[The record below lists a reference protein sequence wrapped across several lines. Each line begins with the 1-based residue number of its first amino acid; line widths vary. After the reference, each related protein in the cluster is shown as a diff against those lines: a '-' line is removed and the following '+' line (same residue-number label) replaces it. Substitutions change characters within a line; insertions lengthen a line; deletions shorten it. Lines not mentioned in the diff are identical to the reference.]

1 MGRTFKAAWLG
12 AAVLM
17 VSACGEETKTT
28 VTPDA
33 GTVKPPGSIVAVAS
47 ADPQFST
54 LVAAVEK
61 AGLAETLADE
71 TKKYTVFAPT
81 NAAFQALLTELGI
94 TNGLEGLT
102 AAQLKPILLYHV
114 LGSEVRAAAATT
126 TAQSGAKVEAL
137 GGKVAL
143 SVIEGKIALDGAA
156 RVTAA
161 DVLASNGVIHV
172 IDRVI
177 LPSIA
182 DIATTDPAFSSL
194 ATALTVADT
203 DASKPGLVA
212 ALDDD
217 KAKLTV
223 FAPPNA
229 AFDALVTALKGSDN
243 GATTGISS
251 LGSFTSAQLIPVL
264 KYHVH
269 GGGQVL
275 GSQVPASA
283 KLTMLGGKAAVAKG
297 DKVTIDGAAVTTADI
312 LASNGVIHV
321 IDQVM
326 LPSITDIAT
335 TDPAFSS
342 LATAL
347 TVADAD
353 PSKPG
358 LVTALDDDKA
368 KLTVFAPSN
377 AAFDA
382 LVTALKGSDNGA
394 TTGIS
399 SLGSFSSAQLIPV
412 LKYHVHGGGQ
422 VLASQVP
429 AAAKLEMLGG
439 KAAVAKGAKVTI
451 DGAAVTT
458 ANILASNG
466 AIHAIDR
473 VVLPSITDLVTTSAQ
488 FSSLAG
494 AIVAADGA
502 QGATVS
508 VAAALDGDAVFTLF
522 APTNAAFA
530 ALGAAPSGQALTE
543 VLLYHAVGQAVY
555 GATAAGLASP
565 LSVST
570 ALASKSLTVA
580 ASGAP
585 GAVTVA
591 DGTAVKAN
599 VVATDYFT
607 SNGVIHAVDKVLIP

>member
-12 AAVLM
+12 AAALM
-17 VSACGEETKTT
+17 LSACGEETKTT

-47 ADPQFST
+47 GDPQFST

-81 NAAFQALLTELGI
+81 NAAFQALLTDLGI

-114 LGSEVRAAAATT
+114 LGSEIRAAAATT
-126 TAQSGAKVEAL
+126 AAQSNAKVEAL

-143 SVIEGKIALDGAA
+143 SVVEGKIVLDGSA
-156 RVTAA
+156 RVATA

-177 LPSIA
+177 
-182 DIATTDPAFSSL
+182 
-194 ATALTVADT
+194 
-203 DASKPGLVA
+203 
-212 ALDDD
+212 
-217 KAKLTV
+217 
-223 FAPPNA
+223 
-229 AFDALVTALKGSDN
+229 
-243 GATTGISS
+243 
-251 LGSFTSAQLIPVL
+251 
-264 KYHVH
+264 
-269 GGGQVL
+269 
-275 GSQVPASA
+275 
-283 KLTMLGGKAAVAKG
+283 
-297 DKVTIDGAAVTTADI
+297 
-312 LASNGVIHV
+312 
-321 IDQVM
+321 
-326 LPSITDIAT
+326 
-335 TDPAFSS
+335 
-342 LATAL
+342 
-347 TVADAD
+347 
-353 PSKPG
+353 
-358 LVTALDDDKA
+358 
-368 KLTVFAPSN
+368 
-377 AAFDA
+377 
-382 LVTALKGSDNGA
+382 
-394 TTGIS
+394 
-399 SLGSFSSAQLIPV
+399 
-412 LKYHVHGGGQ
+412 
-422 VLASQVP
+422 
-429 AAAKLEMLGG
+429 
-439 KAAVAKGAKVTI
+439 
-451 DGAAVTT
+451 
-458 ANILASNG
+458 
-466 AIHAIDR
+466 
-473 VVLPSITDLVTTSAQ
+473 LPSITDLVTTSAQ

-508 VAAALDGDAVFTLF
+508 VAGALDGEAVFTLF

-530 ALGAAPSGQALTE
+530 ALGAAPSGQALTD

-555 GATAAGLASP
+555 GATAAGLAAP

-580 ASGAP
+580 AGAP